1 MKISEQWLREWVNP
15 PLSTGELAA
24 QLTMA
29 GLEVEALEPVAASFA
44 GVVVGEVVDCVAH
57 PSADQLTV
65 CQVNVGAVQP
75 LTVVCGAPNV
85 RVGLRAPLAMVG
97 AQLPNDLT
105 IRAATLRGV
114 ESHGMLCSAA
124 ELGLGDGNGGLLELP
139 TDTRIG
145 EDVYAYLHLDD
156 HAIELSITPN
166 RGDCLS
172 ILGVAREI
180 AALSGC
186 ALTAPPPDA
195 VAPGGNASLPV
206 SVEAAQDC
214 PRYVGRVITGIR
226 QDARTPL
233 WMHERLRRSGVR
245 SIHPVVDVTNYVMLE
260 LGQPM
265 HAFDLATLHGGIRV
279 RHALPGETL
288 ALLDGQTVTLDT
300 HTLVI
305 ADQRQAHALAG
316 IMGGAASAVGAAT
329 ASLFLES
336 AFFAPRPLAGRARR
350 YGLHTDSSFRFERG
364 VDPQLPRRA
373 LERATALLLEIVGGQ
388 AGPVVEVDAPR
399 QLPTRAPILLRAA
412 RVRRVL
418 GLELSAAQV
427 SDILTRLGMA
437 PAAHGQDWQVTP
449 PSYRF
454 DIALE
459 ADLIEELARV
469 YGYERLPVSKPSARL
484 HIRPRPE
491 AHISISRVRHVLID
505 NGYQEVIT
513 YSFVD
518 PALQQ
523 RLDPQRTPVA
533 LQNPIAS
540 DMAVLRTTL
549 WCGLIQTLLHNQ
561 NRRQT
566 RQKLFESGLNF
577 IVQDTELSQENYI
590 AGAATG
596 SAHPEQWGLPARP
609 VDFYD
614 IKSDIEALLA
624 LSGAPDTFSFDAHGH
639 PALHPGQSARITRHG
654 KAIGWVGA
662 LHPQIQ
668 RELGLNERVYL
679 FEIQLA
685 ALQQGQVPQFRE
697 LSKFPA
703 IQRDIAVIVDQS
715 VPAEALCKAVAQVA
729 PELIRELRLFDT
741 YQGKGID
748 LGKKSLALGLTLQA
762 PSRTLTDHEADA
774 LIERVVQRLYN
785 EFSATLRK

>member
-1 MKISEQWLREWVNP
+1 MKFSEQWLREWVNP
-15 PLSTGELAA
+15 PLSTNELAT

-29 GLEVEALEPVAASFA
+29 GLEVETLEPVAASFA

-75 LTVVCGAPNV
+75 LTIVCGAPNV

-124 ELGLGDGNGGLLELP
+124 ELCLGDGNGGLLELP
-139 TDTRIG
+139 SDTRIG

-195 VAPGGNASLPV
+195 VAPSGNASLPV
-206 SVEAAQDC
+206 SVEAVQDC
-214 PRYVGRVITGIR
+214 PRYAGRVITGIR

-316 IMGGAASAVGAAT
+316 IMGGAASAVSAAT

-388 AGPVVEVDAPR
+388 AGPVIEVDAPQR
-399 QLPTRAPILLRAA
+399 LPARAPILLRAA
-412 RVRRVL
+412 HVRRIL
-418 GLELSAAQV
+418 GLELSTAQV

-437 PAAHGQDWQVTP
+437 PAPHGQDWQVTP

-484 HIRPRPE
+484 QIQRRPE
-491 AHISISRVRHVLID
+491 AHISLSRMRHVLID

-518 PALQQ
+518 PTLQQ

-540 DMAVLRTTL
+540 DMAVMRTTL

-577 IVQDTELSQENYI
+577 ILQGTELNQENYI

-624 LSGAPDTFSFDAHGH
+624 LTGTPDTFNFDAHGH
-639 PALHPGQSARITRHG
+639 PVLHPGQSARISRHG
-654 KAIGWVGA
+654 KAIGWIGA

-715 VPAEALCKAVAQVA
+715 VPAQALCTAAAQVA